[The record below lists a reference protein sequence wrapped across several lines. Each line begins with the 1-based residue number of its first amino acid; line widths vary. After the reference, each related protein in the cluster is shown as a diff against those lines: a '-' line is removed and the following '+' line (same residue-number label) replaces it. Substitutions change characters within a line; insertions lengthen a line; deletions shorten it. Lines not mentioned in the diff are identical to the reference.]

1 MLPDEPPIRVPVSS
15 PGAVAA
21 WRASVAAPPPWGRWE
36 SLPVGRRAR
45 PGGSLAQRRLD
56 RFMCELG
63 SGDHAPL
70 SSANFV
76 KREWGVGTTLSSE
89 AELVLFGSG
98 SKRCN
103 SFQMCR
109 TSCRTAVW
117 PSLPPKGKRTSK
129 ARGIGEHT
137 RPLHNSAL
145 AIVPLRFPVL
155 LPLRASP
162 LCVQE
167 LRARDRRSA
176 ETSARQP
183 RVGPKPP
190 RLFRPPPT

>member
-36 SLPVGRRAR
+36 SPPVGRRAR
-45 PGGSLAQRRLD
+45 PGGSLVQRRLD

-103 SFQMCR
+103 SLQMCR
-109 TSCRTAVW
+109 TSCRTVSTARIQRHSLY
-117 PSLPPKGKRTSK
+117 PSTACFCSRTFNARASDRLHQLTRK
-129 ARGIGEHT
+129 AR
-137 RPLHNSAL
+137 SACTESQAFL
-145 AIVPLRFPVL
+145 FLR
-155 LPLRASP
+155 
-162 LCVQE
+162 
-167 LRARDRRSA
+167 
-176 ETSARQP
+176 
-183 RVGPKPP
+183 
-190 RLFRPPPT
+190 